1 MCDFFSPFVR
11 QLKQKACTHSI
22 IFCQPFLRWTP
33 RLESF
38 NLQSPLAFCTLP
50 DRAARDSV
58 SRAFKSEQSHARDG
72 TRLGARIQKL
82 LPSEEIKPIEGSFH
96 CLFHFNFNMSSVQ
109 MVNLPK
115 GASSNGDI
123 RAWIIY
129 CAQPTTAT
137 SVRIWQPKECRARP
151 SRLQQQARVCLFD
164 RRVNNMLL
172 IRLFTQQW
180 ERMPLYS
187 LPLCMCVFVH
197 ANQSIFRKMWV
208 ELRDWDFSFF
218 SLSLSFCPLQE
229 MPQTFPNVRFVPRQK
244 DLWLK
249 IQQNDKCNN

>member
-1 MCDFFSPFVR
+1 M
-11 QLKQKACTHSI
+11 
-22 IFCQPFLRWTP
+22 RWTL

-38 NLQSPLAFCTLP
+38 NLQSPLACCTHP

-72 TRLGARIQKL
+72 TPLRARIQNL
-82 LPSEEIKPIEGSFH
+82 FPSLEIKPIEGSFS
-96 CLFHFNFNMSSVQ
+96 CLFNFNIHMWSVQ
-109 MVNLPK
+109 MVNLSK

-129 CAQPTTAT
+129 CARPMTAT
-137 SVRIWQPKECRARP
+137 SIGIWQPQKCRARP

-180 ERMPLYS
+180 ERMPP
-187 LPLCMCVFVH
+187 LPFASVD
-197 ANQSIFRKMWV
+197 RKSV
-208 ELRDWDFSFF
+208 
-218 SLSLSFCPLQE
+218 
-229 MPQTFPNVRFVPRQK
+229 V
-244 DLWLK
+244 
-249 IQQNDKCNN
+249 